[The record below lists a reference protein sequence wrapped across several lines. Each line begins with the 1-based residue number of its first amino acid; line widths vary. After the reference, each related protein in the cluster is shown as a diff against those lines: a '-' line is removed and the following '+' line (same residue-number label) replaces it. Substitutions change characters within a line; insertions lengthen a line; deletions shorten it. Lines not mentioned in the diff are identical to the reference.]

1 MRAFPIP
8 ALEIAEAPRLFTA
21 ATYNIH
27 RCYGA
32 DGKYEPDRIVQVIR
46 SLKADIIGLQEVDS
60 RVSAGFGMTQ
70 LEYITMFTKY
80 KSLIGPCI
88 RDIYGCYGNAL
99 LTKLPI
105 LDYRLIDLSVK
116 RREPRGAIDVD
127 LDADGTPLRVIVT
140 HLGRNA
146 AERGIQAKKLV
157 EHIGKPAD
165 VPVVLMGDFNEWFPL
180 SGNLRYLYEKIGK
193 TTVQKTFPS
202 RLPIFSLDRIWLLH
216 GGKNCDQQV
225 VATPISKFASDHLP
239 VVMSFQI

>member
-1 MRAFPIP
+1 MRAFPVT
-8 ALEIAEAPRLFTA
+8 ALEEAPRRFTA

-60 RVSAGFGMTQ
+60 RISAGFGMTQ

-80 KSLIGPCI
+80 KSLVGPCI
-88 RDIYGCYGNAL
+88 RDLYGCYGNAL

-105 LDYRLIDLSVK
+105 TDYRLIDLSVK
-116 RREPRGAIDVD
+116 GREPRGAIDVD
-127 LDADGTPLRVIVT
+127 LEADGITLRVIVT

-146 AERGIQAKKLV
+146 AERRIQAKKLV

-180 SGNLRYLYEKIGK
+180 SGNLRYLYEKIGRTK
-193 TTVQKTFPS
+193 TKPSFPS
-202 RLPIFSLDRIWLLH
+202 RLPVFSLDRIWLLH

-225 VATPISKFASDHLP
+225 HSNQITKLASDHLP
-239 VVMSFQI
+239 VVMKFQI